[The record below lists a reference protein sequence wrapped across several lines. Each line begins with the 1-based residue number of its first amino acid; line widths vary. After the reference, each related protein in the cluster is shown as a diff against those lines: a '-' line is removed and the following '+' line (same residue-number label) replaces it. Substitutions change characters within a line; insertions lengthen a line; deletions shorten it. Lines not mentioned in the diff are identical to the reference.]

1 MKSLLHRSVWIAL
14 RVMIAGA
21 LCLGIWNS
29 WHFAR
34 ADYLGQQDS
43 EESIRS
49 AIRLEPDG
57 WEYYLRLSQFDRA
70 DSRGLLET
78 SLSLYR
84 YNAQAD
90 IELAL
95 RDEGKEDFPNAER
108 LLLDA
113 YAIDHTWPP
122 RWALANYYF
131 RRDDMP
137 KFWIWAR
144 RAAEMPTDDMGAL
157 FELCW
162 RVSPDPERISAAILN
177 EKPEMIRQYIGFLLA
192 KDQLQAVA
200 YVAPHLVNSGDPDTD
215 LPLMFSVVNRL
226 VASSDGDSANALWHQ
241 LIRQHWVEADNTLP
255 NNAGFA
261 RKPLPVS
268 FDWSIAAY
276 PGLRSLSGP
285 LGLETEFTGTQ
296 PEECSVAE
304 QAVALKPGNYSMN
317 YAYQTSDIAPDTGLE
332 WQIVD
337 AKSNTVVAHSSDL
350 SSDEMKNS
358 AMGFSV
364 PPGSSMVLLRLAY
377 RRVLGTPRISGTLTV
392 RSIQIQALRPS

>member
-1 MKSLLHRSVWIAL
+1 MTSLLHRSVWVAL
-14 RVMIAGA
+14 RVMFACVF
-21 LCLGIWNS
+21 CLGIWSS

-34 ADYLGQQDS
+34 ADYLAQENTEAS
-43 EESIRS
+43 LRS

-57 WEYYLRLSQFDRA
+57 WEYYMRLAQFDRLDA
-70 DSRGLLET
+70 GTLLQT
-78 SLSLYR
+78 SLRLYP

-95 RDEGKEDFPNAER
+95 TYEAKDDFADAEK
-108 LLLDA
+108 LLLAA
-113 YAIDHTWPP
+113 YAIDRTWQP

-137 KFWIWAR
+137 QFWDWAR
-144 RAAEMPTDDMGAL
+144 RAAEMPTSDMGAL

-162 RVSPDPERISAAILN
+162 RVSPEPDRISAAILN
-177 EKPEMIRQYIGFLLA
+177 QKPEMIRQYIGFLLV
-192 KDQLQAVA
+192 KNQLPAVSN
-200 YVAPHLVNSGDPDTD
+200 VASHLVNFGDPETD

-226 VASSDGDSANALWHQ
+226 LAASYGDSANALWHQ
-241 LIRQHWVEADNTLP
+241 LMRQHWVEADNSLP
-255 NNAGFA
+255 NNSGFA

-304 QAVALKPGNYSMN
+304 QALSLKPGKYSMN
-317 YAYQTSDIAPDTGLE
+317 YAYQTSDIAPGTGLE
-332 WQIVD
+332 WQIID
-337 AKSNTVVAHSSDL
+337 EKSNTILARSPDL
-350 SSDEMKNS
+350 SSDELKNS
-358 AMGFSV
+358 AFVFSI
-364 PPGSSMVLLRLAY
+364 PPGSSVVLLRLAY
-377 RRVLGTPRISGTLTV
+377 RRVLGTSRISGTLTV
-392 RSIQIQALRPS
+392 TSVLVQALQTS